1 MKMAEIRSCAK
12 EKGINPVGKT
22 KETLVRSIQTAE
34 KNRDCFNRGE
44 STTCGQIGC
53 AWRSDC
59 K

>member
-1 MKMAEIRSCAK
+1 MKMTEVRTAAK
-12 EKGINPVGKT
+12 AKGINSVGKT
-22 KETLVRSIQTAE
+22 KESLIRAIQVAE

-44 STTCGQIGC
+44 SQSCGQAAC

>member
-1 MKMAEIRSCAK
+1 MKMSAIVSVAK
-12 EKGINPVGKT
+12 EKGVNAFGK
-22 KETLVRSIQTAE
+22 KKVDLVREIQRAE

-44 STTCGQIGC
+44 SATCGQAAC

>member
-22 KETLVRSIQTAE
+22 KETLIRAIQAAE

-44 STTCGQIGC
+44 STACGQIGC
-53 AWRSDC
+53 AWRSDY